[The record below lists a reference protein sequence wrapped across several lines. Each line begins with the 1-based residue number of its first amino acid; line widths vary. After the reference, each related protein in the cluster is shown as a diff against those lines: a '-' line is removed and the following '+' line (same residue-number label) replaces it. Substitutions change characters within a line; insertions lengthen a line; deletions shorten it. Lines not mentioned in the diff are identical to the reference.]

1 MRVRIE
7 RDVEDRVIGIH
18 PPTDTVIGINHDE
31 CDALFCECPG
41 SFKPGDA
48 SANDDHIGIAR
59 KVCKGDRRQQ

>member
-31 CDALFCECPG
+31 CDALVRQCPG
-41 SFKPGDA
+41 SFKPGDS
-48 SANDDHIGIAR
+48 SANDDYIRIAGE
-59 KVCKGDRRQQ
+59 VCKGDRRQQ

>member
-31 CDALFCECPG
+31 CDALFCECSG
-41 SFKPGDA
+41 GFKPGDS
-48 SANDDHIGIAR
+48 SADDDDIGIAR
-59 KVCKGDRRQQ
+59 KVCKADRRQQ